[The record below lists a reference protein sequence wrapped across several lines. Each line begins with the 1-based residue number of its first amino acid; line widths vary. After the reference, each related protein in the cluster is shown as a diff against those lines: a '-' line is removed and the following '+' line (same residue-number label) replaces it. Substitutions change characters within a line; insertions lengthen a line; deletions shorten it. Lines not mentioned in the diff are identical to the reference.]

1 MTTPQQPGQTFD
13 LRVKS
18 KLKNGQ
24 RLRVVEIQYVPTPS
38 ADVRLSRA
46 IDILLRAAYYKD
58 DEQEAPPPRAPAKD
72 TLASGAEEDRPRDE

>member
-1 MTTPQQPGQTFD
+1 MPKPEQSEKKFD

-46 IDILLRAAYYKD
+46 IDILLRAAYYKG
-58 DEQEAPPPRAPAKD
+58 DEQEALPPQAPTKD
-72 TLASGAEEDRPRDE
+72 TLASGAEEDRPCEE

>member
-1 MTTPQQPGQTFD
+1 MPKPEQPGKTFD
-13 LRVKS
+13 LRIKS

-58 DEQEAPPPRAPAKD
+58 DEQEAPPPQAPAKD
-72 TLASGAEEDRPRDE
+72 TLASGAEQDRPRDE